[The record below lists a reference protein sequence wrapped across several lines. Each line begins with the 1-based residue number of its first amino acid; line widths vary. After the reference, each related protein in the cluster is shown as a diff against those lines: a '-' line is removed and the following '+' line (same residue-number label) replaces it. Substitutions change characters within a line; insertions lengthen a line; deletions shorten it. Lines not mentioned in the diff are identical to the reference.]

1 MFYGFRAD
9 KGGSKMGKVNAW
21 EDLLDKVASGL
32 MVRTHSRHVRPGEV
46 FVAMPGR
53 NADGNEYV
61 PEALNRG
68 AAFVVA
74 RNDAHWPNT
83 ARAKLILHPNPRA
96 ALGELA
102 AAYFQ
107 THSHAMTLIGVTGTN
122 GKTTVSYMLEHLLSA
137 VGRKVGV
144 LGTVNYRWPGF
155 FLEAPPLTTPDCWQ
169 IHDLLSNMAASGVD
183 TVIMEVS
190 SHALDQ
196 DRVAGLEFN
205 MAVITNVTQDH
216 LDYHGNMDAYFKA
229 KSRLFHHLPFEDKIG
244 VINWDDPYCRI
255 ILSKYAPAVGFG
267 LTYPNLGEGPGLVG
281 SVLSCT
287 GKGLR
292 LSMAF
297 GDQRWELSS
306 PLVGRHNASNLLAAQ
321 AAGLALGLKP
331 KKLLALKD
339 FKGVPG
345 RLERVENARG
355 LDVFVDYAH
364 TPDALENV
372 LSALKELDFKRILVV
387 FGCGGNRDKSKRPLM
402 GEAVCRYA
410 DVAVLTSDNPRDEDP
425 KAIMAQVRPGLS
437 GCSRVMEEPDR
448 RLAVKMAV
456 DAMQKG
462 DVLLI
467 AGKGHES
474 CQEIRGRKFLF
485 SDVKVAREILG

>member
-1 MFYGFRAD
+1 MD
-9 KGGSKMGKVNAW
+9 KASAW

-32 MVRTHSRHVRPGEV
+32 MVRTDSRQVRPGEV

-53 NADGNEYV
+53 LADGSCYV
-61 PEALNRG
+61 PDALGRG

-74 RNDAHWPNT
+74 RSDAHWPV
-83 ARAKLILHPNPRA
+83 AAKAKLILHPNPRA

-107 THSHAMTLIGVTGTN
+107 TARHAMTLIGVTGTN
-122 GKTTVSYMLEHLLSA
+122 GKTTVSYMLEHLLGA
-137 VGRKVGV
+137 AGRKVGV

-155 FLEAPPLTTPDCWQ
+155 FLESPPLTTPDCWQ
-169 IHDLLSNMAASGVD
+169 THDLMSNMAASGVD
-183 TVIMEVS
+183 TVVMEVS

-196 DRVAGLEFN
+196 DRVAGLDFN
-205 MAVITNVTQDH
+205 LAVITNVTQDH

-229 KSRLFHHLPFEDKIG
+229 KSRLFHHVPFEDKIG

-267 LTYPNLGEGPGLVG
+267 LTYTNLGEGPGLVG

-292 LSMAF
+292 LAMAF
-297 GDQRWELSS
+297 GDQRWELNS

-372 LSALKELDFKRILVV
+372 LSALDELDFNRIIVV
-387 FGCGGNRDKSKRPLM
+387 FGCGGNRDRTKRPLM

-410 DVAVLTSDNPRDEDP
+410 DLAVLTSDNPRDEDP
-425 KAIMAQVRPGLS
+425 RAIMADVRPGLS
-437 GCSRVMEEPDR
+437 GCARVLEEPDR
-448 RLAVKMAV
+448 RPAIKLAV
-456 DAMQKG
+456 DAMRKG

-474 CQEIRGRKFLF
+474 RQEICGQKFLF
-485 SDVKVAREILG
+485 SDVAVAREILG